1 MELRRGSLLNGEA
14 IPPLVVENLSFRY
27 RIRPDYALRN
37 VSFQLEAGE
46 ILLVAGASGCGKTT
60 LIRCI
65 N

>member
-1 MELRRGSLLNGEA
+1 LNEEA
-14 IPPLVVENLSFRY
+14 IPSLVAENLSFRY

-60 LIRCI
+60 LIR
-65 N
+65 